1 MDYTIVKVNSLI
13 DWTGIQVLPI
23 DKVLWCENPGIR
35 AYGQLCYD
43 EENLYVHM
51 STAEENIRAEYTAPL
66 SPVHED
72 SCLEFFFR
80 IPGSENYF
88 NFEINPNGCMCLKYG
103 PSRAERIDIVKSD
116 AMEYFNIHINRSS
129 EGWELFYKIPLR
141 FLRFFQPDYRFAGSL
156 YANLYKCGDKTV
168 KEHFLAWAPINTEKP
183 DFHRPEFFKELRFE

>member
-1 MDYTIVKVNSLI
+1 MSYTIVKTNGDI
-13 DWTGIQVLPI
+13 DWTEIQVLPI
-23 DKVLWCENPGIR
+23 NKVLWCENPGIH
-35 AYGQLCYD
+35 AYGQICYD

-51 STAEENIRAEYTAPL
+51 NAVEKNIRAEYTAPL

-88 NFEINPNGCMCLKYG
+88 NFEINPNGCMCLQYG

-116 AMEYFNIHINRSS
+116 AMKYFDIHINRLP

-141 FLRFFQPDYRFAGSL
+141 FIRLFQSGYRFEGSL
-156 YANLYKCGDKTV
+156 YANLYKCGDRTV
-168 KEHFLAWAPINTEKP
+168 KEHFLAWAPIDTEKP